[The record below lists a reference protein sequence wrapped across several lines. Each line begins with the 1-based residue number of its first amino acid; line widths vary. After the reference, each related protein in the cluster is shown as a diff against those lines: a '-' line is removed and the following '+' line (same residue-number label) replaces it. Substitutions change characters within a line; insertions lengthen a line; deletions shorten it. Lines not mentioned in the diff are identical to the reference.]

1 MNFLKIVSLIILFTY
16 SSFLSASEIKNN
28 LVKKKIAYIVS
39 DIRIPFWEIMNRGIK
54 EKANE
59 LGYEVVVYSSNNIKK
74 TEIENTLQAIKD
86 KVDGI
91 ILSPINSSSAV
102 TILKFAQSSNIPV
115 VISDIGA
122 DKGEYISYISSNN
135 EHGAYQIAQVLAK
148 KMKEVGYDKKGS
160 VGIISI
166 PQKRANGKARTA
178 GFMKAMDESGIKVLG
193 LKQQVDFSY
202 QETYDFAKELIEENK
217 NLRAIWLQG
226 SDRYQGALDAI
237 KDSGKEN
244 DTLLIVFDAEP
255 EFLDLIPK
263 GVVVGTAMQQPF
275 LFGEEAISLIDDFLN
290 NKQVEKYI
298 QLPILAISAENI
310 EENTPIIKRN
320 VLGILE

>member
-1 MNFLKIVSLIILFTY
+1 MNFLKIASLIILFTY
-16 SSFLSASEIKNN
+16 STFLSASELKNN

-39 DIRIPFWEIMNRGIK
+39 DIRIPFWEIMSRGIK

-59 LGYEVVVYSSNNIKK
+59 LGYEVIVYSSNNIKK